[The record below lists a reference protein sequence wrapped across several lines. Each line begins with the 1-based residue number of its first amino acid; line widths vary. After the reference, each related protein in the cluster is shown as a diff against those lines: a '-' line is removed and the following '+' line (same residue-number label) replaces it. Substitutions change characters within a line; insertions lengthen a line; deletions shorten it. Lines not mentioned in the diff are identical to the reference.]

1 MVRVRRAEERDIPR
15 ILELLVQVNMVH
27 HLGRPDLF
35 NGPATKYTEEE
46 LRDLL
51 KDETRPVFVGV
62 GEDDVPKG
70 HGFCIFQQ
78 HLGDNIL
85 TDIRTL
91 YIDDICVD
99 EKCRRQGVAESIYEA
114 ILAFAKE
121 NGCYNV
127 TLNVWALN
135 PGAQHFYEKMGM
147 VPQKIGMETI
157 L

>member
-15 ILELLVQVNMVH
+15 ILELLMQVNMVH

-121 NGCYNV
+121 NGCYYRCRICLGCGNRYCWNDYV
-127 TLNVWALN
+127 FWGL
-135 PGAQHFYEKMGM
+135 KR
-147 VPQKIGMETI
+147 
-157 L
+157 

>member
-1 MVRVRRAEERDIPR
+1 MIRVRRAEARDIPR

-46 LRDLL
+46 LSELL

-62 GEDDVPKG
+62 GEDDVAKG
-70 HGFCIFQQ
+70 HGFCVFQQ
-78 HLGDNIL
+78 HIDDNIL
-85 TDIRTL
+85 TDVKTL

-135 PGAQHFYEKMGM
+135 PGAQKFYERMGM